1 MNWRDWE
8 LGLCGYN
15 IWWVH
20 KNNMKDIKYKV
31 RHIRMNDKTWDKL
44 KKERKRSNLS
54 WNLFLVKLLEVNQS
68 L

>member
-1 MNWRDWE
+1 
-8 LGLCGYN
+8 
-15 IWWVH
+15 
-20 KNNMKDIKYKV
+20 
-31 RHIRMNDKTWDKL
+31 MNDKTWDKL